1 MDILKKELILGTAN
15 FNRSYRLSQ
24 KTNFEATK
32 LLIKAYEN
40 GINTLDIS
48 NSYNGAYGFVAD
60 TGLDWKL
67 NAKIVL
73 PEQKKSLEYEIR
85 LKVLEIFE
93 LMPKV
98 KISNLMIHNISDV
111 SSFGIN
117 AVSIALR
124 KIAKE
129 FEIKKIGISLYPEQ
143 ILNISSENFDLI
155 QIPINVVDQRVLTR
169 NILENFLQP
178 YNQVQARSI
187 YLRGLLASSSEIFEQ
202 KDQLELNTITL
213 FKDWCRG
220 KGLNPSFVC
229 MNFVY
234 HLSFVTQI
242 IFGANDINELNE
254 NIDYFNKS
262 KFTKI
267 NIPYKD
273 FESNNLKLIDPRYW
287 NS

>member
-1 MDILKKELILGTAN
+1 MEILKKELILGTAN

-32 LLIKAYEN
+32 LLTKAYEN

-48 NSYNGAYGFVAD
+48 NSYSGAYGFVAD

-73 PEQKKSLEYEIR
+73 PEQKKRLEHEIR

-98 KISNLMIHNISDV
+98 KISNLMIHNIADV
-111 SSFGIN
+111 SSFRID
-117 AVSIALR
+117 AVGIALR
-124 KIAKE
+124 EVAKE
-129 FEIKKIGISLYPEQ
+129 FAIKKIGISLYPEQ
-143 ILNISSENFDLI
+143 ISNISSENFDLI
-155 QIPINVVDQRVLTR
+155 QLPINVVDQRVLTR

-178 YNQVQARSI
+178 HNQVQARSI
-187 YLRGLLASSSEIFEQ
+187 YLRGLLASPSEIFEQ
-202 KDQLELNTITL
+202 KDQLNSDTITL

-220 KGLNPSFVC
+220 ENLNPSFVC

-234 HLSFVTQI
+234 HLNFVTQI

-254 NIDYFNKS
+254 NVDYFNKS
-262 KFTKI
+262 KITKI
-267 NIPYKD
+267 NIPYKN
-273 FESNNLKLIDPRYW
+273 FESTSLKLIDPRYW